1 MNRKKIL
8 IVDDNAV
15 VLKALSLA
23 LKQRDFDTVTAS
35 DGSEAVGAVRREKPD
50 AIVLDISFPPSFGN
64 VDWDGFRIMQWLKR
78 VEEAKHIPFIIIT
91 GGEASKY
98 KERAMAEGAAAF
110 FQKPI
115 NNDELVS
122 SIQKLVTEKQ
132 VKTPSPVKA

>member
-23 LKQRDFDTVTAS
+23 LTQHDFDVVSAL
-35 DGSEAVGAVRREKPD
+35 DGSVAVGAVRREKPD
-50 AIVLDISFPPSFGN
+50 AIVLDLSFPPSFGN

-78 VEEAKHIPFIIIT
+78 VEEAKNVPFIIIT
-91 GGEASKY
+91 GGDASKY
-98 KERAMAEGAAAF
+98 KERAMKEGAAAF

-115 NNDELVS
+115 NNNELVAT
-122 SIQKLVTEKQ
+122 IQKLLGVTAA
-132 VKTPSPVKA
+132 SPQPAA